1 MTTLGLWSEE
11 KSAQKLTTSNGIN
24 SRERTSNNLATLT
37 IKSLINSIMRS
48 TSPLQLQT
56 HPSSSN
62 NLQLQHQFQ
71 HQLQLQLQL
80 QQYKCRCNSFSQTC
94 PCYSPQQICNCNSH
108 PPCSPDLCSYHYQP
122 VPHLSSLDPSSLS
135 RRREAHKRFLRTFS
149 RPFQRTRSQLSL
161 NQKESRRND
170 LLFLRSY
177 HQRDYSNWRR
187 KWIEQQEELFNQKW
201 IRGFETLLN
210 VWPSHLVEVD
220 NQGRY
225 FSGGKGYKLLFRP
238 RNVILTF
245 LSSHFAKCNNQGRHF
260 DERKVK
266 KPFLSFEY
274 KLQYIC
280 TLVLGLSNRFFSK
293 SCY

>member
-1 MTTLGLWSEE
+1 MTTLGLWSKER
-11 KSAQKLTTSNGIN
+11 SAQKLMTSSGIN
-24 SRERTSNNLATLT
+24 SKERISNNLATLT
-37 IKSLINSIMRS
+37 TKSLINIIMRS
-48 TSPLQLQT
+48 TSPLQSQT

-122 VPHLSSLDPSSLS
+122 VPSLSSLYPSSLS

-201 IRGFETLLN
+201 IKGFETLLN
-210 VWPSHLVEVD
+210 VWPSHLIEVD

-225 FSGGKGYKLLFRP
+225 RFQ
-238 RNVILTF
+238 LTR
-245 LSSHFAKCNNQGRHF
+245 LEK
-260 DERKVK
+260 ER
-266 KPFLSFEY
+266 
-274 KLQYIC
+274 LQ
-280 TLVLGLSNRFFSK
+280 TLGLSNLFPTKWSTSAPQHNGLGRCRRSLTEL
-293 SCY
+293 Y

>member
-1 MTTLGLWSEE
+1 MTTLGLWSKER
-11 KSAQKLTTSNGIN
+11 SAQKLTTSNGIN

-80 QQYKCRCNSFSQTC
+80 QLQQYKCRCNSFSQTC

-108 PPCSPDLCSYHYQP
+108 PPCSPDLCSSHYQP
-122 VPHLSSLDPSSLS
+122 VPGLSSLYPSSLS

-149 RPFQRTRSQLSL
+149 RPFQKTRSQLSL

-210 VWPSHLVEVD
+210 VWPSHLIEVD

-225 FSGGKGYKLLFRP
+225 RFQ
-238 RNVILTF
+238 LTR
-245 LSSHFAKCNNQGRHF
+245 LEK
-260 DERKVK
+260 ER
-266 KPFLSFEY
+266 
-274 KLQYIC
+274 LQ
-280 TLVLGLSNRFFSK
+280 TLGLSNLFPTKWSTSAPQHNGLGRCRRSLTEL
-293 SCY
+293 Y